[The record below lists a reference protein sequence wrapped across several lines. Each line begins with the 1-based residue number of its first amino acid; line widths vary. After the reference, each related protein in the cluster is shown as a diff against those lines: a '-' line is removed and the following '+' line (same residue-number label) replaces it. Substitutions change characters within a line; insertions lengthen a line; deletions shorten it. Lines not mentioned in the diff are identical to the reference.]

1 MRDWKLAKLFLL
13 LLALS
18 ACVPTPRPAAPAEE
32 LPSATVTFT
41 HTLELPPSL
50 TPEPSETLIVQ
61 PTVTPTVTATPAP
74 SATWAVLR
82 GEVLQRANCRYG
94 AGAVYLYKYGLVP
107 GSNLEI
113 IGRNMPGTWL
123 QVRAIGGDNPCW
135 VKADLMAPTGDVMSV
150 APVSPEDFDLPR
162 SPYYGPPAV
171 TGVQRDGDQVTVTFS
186 GIVLRAGDDSL
197 QTPYV
202 VEAWLCRGGELVFEA
217 LGTDM
222 NAITFTDEAGC
233 AEPSRARLT
242 AAEKH
247 GYTAFVEIPPP

>member
-1 MRDWKLAKLFLL
+1 MRVWKLAPLFSL
-13 LLALS
+13 LLALA
-18 ACVPTPRPAAPAEE
+18 ACLPAPRPAAQ
-32 LPSATVTFT
+32 LPSAAVSFT
-41 HTLELPPSL
+41 RTPEPTPSL
-50 TPEPSETLIVQ
+50 TPEPSRT
-61 PTVTPTVTATPAP
+61 PTAAPSGTPTVTATRVPT
-74 SATWAVLR
+74 ATWAVLR

-113 IGRNMPGTWL
+113 IGRNDAGTWL

-135 VKADLMAPTGDVMSV
+135 VKADLMAPNGDVMSV
-150 APVSPEDFDLPR
+150 APVRPEDYDLPR
-162 SPYYGPPAV
+162 SPYYAPPAV
-171 TGVQRDGDQVTVTFS
+171 TGVQRQGDQVTVTFS

-222 NAITFTDEAGC
+222 NVITFTDEAGC

-247 GYTAFVEIPPP
+247 GYTAFVEIPLPEW